1 MKKSL
6 LLGLTVFTAISLVG
20 CKSKENAYKK
30 AYEKARQDITVVTP
44 VTTTP
49 VTTETT
55 PTTTPTNE
63 YDNTYNTYNTYNN
76 QNTEANNN
84 YNNYSTANVK
94 RYCVIIGSFESTEG
108 AERRRQEVIN
118 DGYGA
123 AKIIPGGLGYRVV
136 ATSFSDLQAAKSSR
150 NTLIKKYD
158 GAWILDTQK

>member
-1 MKKSL
+1 MKKTL
-6 LLGLTVFTAISLVG
+6 LLGLTVFAAISLVG

-63 YDNTYNTYNTYNN
+63 YDNTYNT
-76 QNTEANNN
+76 
-84 YNNYSTANVK
+84 YSTANVK

>member
-6 LLGLTVFTAISLVG
+6 LLGLTVFA
-20 CKSKENAYKK
+20 A
-30 AYEKARQDITVVTP
+30 ARQDITVVTP